1 MGYYRD
7 CKDDKE
13 AQMERIAKLISIPE
27 KPFDSSLFKIPVDE
41 TPQLVLHPLSKAV
54 YESRNAKQYTCYNC
68 SIQDGC
74 KYAFDA
80 YNTNGDC
87 LNSK

>member
-1 MGYYRD
+1 MTRYSEF
-7 CKDDKE
+7 KSEK
-13 AQMERIAKLISIPE
+13 ERIQKVLLLPE
-27 KPFDSSLFKIPVDE
+27 KPFDSTLFKVPVNE
-41 TPQLVLHPLSKAV
+41 TPQLVLHPLSLAV
-54 YESRNAKQYTCYNC
+54 YESRNAKKYTCYNC

-74 KYAFDA
+74 AFAFDS